1 MNYNISLRY
10 CINEVID
17 FLNYQINELSSVEN
31 TKDISNLPKE
41 IAPKVSK
48 YIECTDLILDIKS
61 GSEYITNSFSNLKNE
76 ESINAAKERVLWCL
90 KELNDYIYED
100 KTKFIDYR
108 VDMDEYTS

>member
-31 TKDISNLPKE
+31 TKDISNLLKE

-48 YIECTDLILDIKS
+48 YMSVQT
-61 GSEYITNSFSNLKNE
+61 
-76 ESINAAKERVLWCL
+76 
-90 KELNDYIYED
+90 
-100 KTKFIDYR
+100 
-108 VDMDEYTS
+108 